1 MRPSLALLLLLSAG
15 GCAYYNGLYN
25 ARGLVKR
32 AESASREGRDSAA
45 VAAWREAAA
54 KADTVIARYPR
65 SRWTD
70 DALLVS
76 GTSSAFSGACDHA
89 FARLAQWEKHP
100 AADRKKHS
108 RASIARGA
116 CLVRLGEYA
125 PALDTLTPHANTGDE
140 ALTRI
145 AAAWAA
151 RAALA
156 KNQFERVYP
165 FAQTAGSDA
174 LDAELA
180 MSALESGRSPV
191 AARILGQRALA
202 WRSLVAVH
210 PPLALLA
217 RVDRVVADSI
227 VGLAQNSRA
236 SRLERARLSLAAGLW
251 SEAAGDVR
259 VARDHYERALR
270 MSSDTALVAEVVT
283 RRGLLDVRAAGTLD
297 DARARLDVSKGRAV
311 DAARLAAVDSALRL
325 AARLA
330 EASDTSGAS
339 LFLAA
344 EVSRDAVGAVAL
356 ARALF
361 LRAAREYPRSSLA
374 PRALLA
380 AADLSPDSARAWRAT
395 VAEMYSTSPYA
406 LRLSGASVSTE
417 ALEADERLL
426 HEVWVRARAR
436 GDSASMAAE
445 GRRP

>member
-1 MRPSLALLLLLSAG
+1 MRPSLALLVLLSAG

-45 VAAWREAAA
+45 VTAWREAAA

-89 FARLAQWEKHP
+89 LARLAQWEKHP
-100 AADRKKHS
+100 AADTKQHS

-125 PALDTLTPHANTGDE
+125 PALDTLTPHTKYGDE
-140 ALTRI
+140 TLTRI

-156 KNQFERVYP
+156 SQFESVY
-165 FAQTAGSDA
+165 ALARKAGSDA

-180 MSALESGRSPV
+180 MSALESARSSV

-202 WRSLVAVH
+202 WQSLGAMH
-210 PPLALLA
+210 APLALLA
-217 RVDRVVADSI
+217 RFDRVVADSI
-227 VGLAQNSRA
+227 VGLAQSSRA

-259 VARDHYERALR
+259 VARNHYERALR
-270 MSSDTALVAEVVT
+270 MSSDTTLVAEVVT

-344 EVSRDAVGAVAL
+344 EVARDAVGAVAL

-380 AADLSPDSARAWRAT
+380 AANLTPDSARAWRAT
-395 VAEMYSTSPYA
+395 VAELYSTSPYA
-406 LRLSGASVSTE
+406 RTLTGASVSTA

-426 HEVWVRARAR
+426 HEVWVRARPR
-436 GDSASMAAE
+436 GDSASVAAE